1 MLSNFNEPKEA
12 REIMLSL
19 LPTSGTLAGL
29 SIGLMSVANMK
40 TGGAIGTIADDLFL
54 FSGVGFLTVCYQIFF
69 ALRRVSS
76 ERLPFWVQI
85 IDFTFLAS
93 LTLVVVSGFL
103 VIYEFIH

>member
-40 TGGAIGTIADDLFL
+40 AGGAIGSFADDLFL
-54 FSGVGFLTVCYQIFF
+54 FSGIGFLAVCYQIFF
-69 ALRRVSS
+69 ALRRVSAG
-76 ERLPFWVQI
+76 RLPFWVQI